1 MTLTDGKGGITQ
13 RWRSAIDLVQRRHR
27 WIAFP
32 VAVIH
37 KLKDDAAGRHVALLS
52 FWGLVSLFPFLL
64 VLLSVFGFVLESDP
78 ALQTRIVS
86 TLAADIPIVGPQV
99 RADVTTLTGSST
111 AIALGLIGATWGA
124 MAVADA
130 FQFAMDEVWRVPKQ
144 SRAGFWRTRVSAL
157 AVMATLAL
165 VLVGVAV
172 LASGSVAGAAGPWT
186 RVAGLAL
193 STAAVFAVLMVVLRV
208 FAGRRLTWQQVL
220 PGALVGVILMAGVHA
235 IAGVLLRQVV
245 QNAGSAYG
253 AFATIIGLIVWL
265 QLQFWVVM
273 ISAEV
278 NAVSV
283 LRLWPRLLTST
294 SGATPSSPAR

>member
-1 MTLTDGKGGITQ
+1 MTDREDGFTQ
-13 RWRSAIDLVQRRHR
+13 RWRTNIDVVQRRHR

-37 KLKDDAAGRHVALLS
+37 KLTDDSAGRHVALLS

-64 VLLSVFGFVLESDP
+64 VLVSVFGFVLEGDP

-99 RADVTTLTGSST
+99 RADVTTLTGSFT
-111 AIALGLIGATWGA
+111 AVALGLIGAAWGA
-124 MAVADA
+124 MAVASA
-130 FQFAMDEVWRVPKQ
+130 FQFAMDEIWQVPPQ
-144 SRAGFWRTRVSAL
+144 SRAGFWRKRVSAL

-165 VLVGVAV
+165 VLVGVAL
-172 LASGSVAGAAGPWT
+172 LASASVAGAAAPWA

-193 STAAVFAVLMVVLRV
+193 STGAVFAVLMVVLRV
-208 FAGRRLTWQQVL
+208 FAGHRLTWKQVL
-220 PGALVGVILMAGVHA
+220 PGALVGVILMAVVHA
-235 IAGVLLRQVV
+235 IAGALLTQVV
-245 QNAGSAYG
+245 HNAGSAYG

-265 QLQFWVVM
+265 QLQFWIVL
-273 ISAEV
+273 IATEV

-283 LRLWPRLLTST
+283 LRLWPRPLSST
-294 SGATPSSPAR
+294 SEATPSSPAR